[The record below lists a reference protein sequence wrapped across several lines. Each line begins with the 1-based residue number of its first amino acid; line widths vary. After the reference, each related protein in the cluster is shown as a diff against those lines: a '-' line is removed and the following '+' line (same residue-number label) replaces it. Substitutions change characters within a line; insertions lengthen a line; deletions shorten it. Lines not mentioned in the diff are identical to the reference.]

1 MSDPNQEEI
10 RRKRLARLAG
20 SEPPA
25 SPPEP
30 PKEVVPTDVVE
41 EPAPMEE
48 DSEGQKASVTRS
60 QSSSQ
65 MDLSNEADIKGSP
78 DGTKSNEDSGV
89 ETMEVDDKADSEV
102 NTPVV
107 ERKEAEK
114 RKRSSSSTNYE
125 MTEEQVLST
134 LQTIFGVKLPTASE
148 KAATEN
154 MDLPQIADFLKM
166 KKSEEEKEQNNTIDQ
181 NNEQGAIMT
190 KSGLD
195 NYNELIS
202 DILTEVLLKMAK
214 GNYPPGVD
222 KASARDVNSLMN
234 EMTSYLVR
242 CYSKVLIEENDHKKR
257 SSVPPLSV
265 ALTASRIQTVN
276 YTSLVLQ
283 GLFDPDPPAPKL
295 PHSPLYNPLLEGK
308 LPSGYIVDLIKTT
321 SDTNWEEFK
330 MVFTPLLQSLVTEG
344 RSSSIVDTTYR
355 PSLIA
360 LTDLC
365 EIKMSG
371 NNRPICQLLS
381 EMVEWLPN
389 EISNGCGGR
398 ELPAVSLLGPYLA
411 ITVFA
416 EEDPAVAEK
425 FSFEKQSPATVRGLT
440 QQLQKELELLRNS
453 CYKLIH
459 SILVNNSSRDAAL
472 NFIQEVLVRN
482 VKRQQIQVNERMVA
496 GDGFMLNFLSV
507 MQHLSSKVVIDK
519 VDPYYLHNPKSRI
532 NISEDTR
539 LNMTTTEATEWI
551 EKFSKEDGYNW
562 KDPKFTTEC
571 WYLTL
576 YAHHLSILPCI
587 RRYQRR
593 LRAIREL
600 IKMVEELEKTESTW
614 KMHPSA
620 ARNKQLLKKWKSQL
634 KKLNKSKYCADVG
647 LLDQYLFQR
656 CFQFY
661 SSVTE
666 FLFMALDRK
675 SDKAEKEDTAAA
687 AAATSTG
694 TESAV
699 ATAAGSSSVAAVIG
713 SVTLQ
718 FPLNNVESNK
728 VFSSLPEWIVEDMA
742 DFALFSLQYFPSVMS
757 DALDQ
762 NLLTFILTSVC
773 TPAFFKNP
781 YLVSKL
787 IEILFVINPAVQD
800 RTQDLFMRMMSHPI
814 AEEHLPSALMT
825 FYTEVEQ
832 TGASSEFYDKFTIR
846 YHISIILKSMW
857 ESNVHKIAIVN
868 ESKSGKQFVKFINM
882 LMNDTTFLLDESM
895 DALKRIHEVQQ
906 EMDDNK
912 KWAEQ
917 SQETQQTRLRNLSQD
932 ERQCRSYLTLAR
944 ETVDMFHYLT
954 QDIKEPFLRQELV
967 DRLAAML
974 NYNLKQLSGSKCK
987 NLKVRNS
994 EKYNW
999 DPKWLLSHLV
1009 DIYLH
1014 LDSDILAAAMAIDQR
1029 SFSMET
1035 FQGAMA
1041 RIQKN
1046 LLLTPNDIA
1055 KFQKLAEK
1063 AQQITIDN
1071 LKKDEDY
1078 EDAPDE
1084 FIDPMM
1090 CELMEDPV
1098 LLPTSGKVMDRKHI
1112 TRHLLSTPNDPF
1124 NRMTL
1129 TEEMLKPDVEL
1140 KEKIDAWKL
1149 QKQNKHK

>member
-25 SPPEP
+25 SPPGP
-30 PKEVVPTDVVE
+30 PKEVVTSETVGG
-41 EPAPMEE
+41 PAPMEE
-48 DSEGQKASVTRS
+48 DEHQKAGVTRS

-65 MDLSNEADIKGSP
+65 MDISNEADIKGSP
-78 DGTKSNEDSGV
+78 DWTKSSEDSGTECNSGV
-89 ETMEVDDKADSEV
+89 ETMEVDEKADSQT
-102 NTPVV
+102 NTPMV

-125 MTEEQVLST
+125 MSEEQVLSS
-134 LQTIFGVKLPTASE
+134 LQTIFAVKLPTASE
-148 KAATEN
+148 KAPSEN
-154 MDLPQIADFLKM
+154 MDLPETAALLKL
-166 KKSEEEKEQNNTIDQ
+166 KSEQLESDKDQ
-181 NNEQGAIMT
+181 NDQGAIIT
-190 KSGLD
+190 KSGSET
-195 NYNELIS
+195 YNELIS
-202 DILTEVLLKMAK
+202 DILTEVLMKMAK
-214 GNYPPGVD
+214 GNYPPGVE
-222 KASARDVNSLMN
+222 KNPVRDVNSLMN
-234 EMTSYLVR
+234 EMFSYLLI
-242 CYSKVLIEENDHKKR
+242 CYSKVHNEENDRKKR

-265 ALTASRIQTVN
+265 ALTASRDQAIN
-276 YTSLVLQ
+276 YISLVLQ
-283 GLFDPDPPAPKL
+283 GLFDPDLPVPKL
-295 PHSPLYNPLLEGK
+295 PHSPLYKPLLEGG
-308 LPSGYIVDLIKTT
+308 LPSGFIVDLIKITT
-321 SDTNWEEFK
+321 DSGWKDFK
-330 MVFTPLLQSLVTEG
+330 TVFTPLLQSLVTEG

-360 LTDLC
+360 LTELC
-365 EIKMSG
+365 EIKMPG

-416 EEDPAVAEK
+416 EEDPSVAEK
-425 FSFEKQSPATVRGLT
+425 FSFEKQTPGTVRSLT

-459 SILVNNSSRDAAL
+459 AILVNNSSRDAAL

-519 VDPYYLHNPKSRI
+519 VDPFYLHSPKSRI
-532 NISEDTR
+532 VINEDTR
-539 LNMTTTEATEWI
+539 LNMTSAEASEWI
-551 EKFSKEDGYNW
+551 DVIKKEEGFEWKEAKF
-562 KDPKFTTEC
+562 PTEC

-576 YAHHLSILPCI
+576 YAHHLAILPCI

-614 KMHPSA
+614 RHIPSA

-647 LLDQYLFQR
+647 LLDTYLFQR

-666 FLFMALDRK
+666 FLFKALDRK
-675 SDKAEKEDTAAA
+675 SEKSE
-687 AAATSTG
+687 G
-694 TESAV
+694 PEGESASGT
-699 ATAAGSSSVAAVIG
+699 ATGNEDMPGSSSVAATIG

-718 FPLNNVESNK
+718 FPLEVESNK
-728 VFSSLPEWIVEDMA
+728 VFASLPEWIVEDMA

-757 DALDQ
+757 DCLDQ
-762 NLLTFILTSVC
+762 NLLTFILTAVC
-773 TPAFFKNP
+773 TPTFFKNP

-800 RTQDLFMRMMSHPI
+800 RTQELFLRMMSHPI

-857 ESNVHKIAIVN
+857 DSNVHKNAIIN

-917 SQETQQTRLRNLSQD
+917 SQETQQTRMRNLNQD

-954 QDIKEPFLRQELV
+954 QDIKEPFLRPELV

-974 NYNLKQLSGSKCK
+974 NFNLKQLSGAKCK

-1009 DIYLH
+1009 DIYIH
-1014 LDSDILAAAMAIDQR
+1014 LDSDLLAGAMANDQR

-1035 FQGAMA
+1035 FQGAMT

-1055 KFQKLAEK
+1055 KFQALAEK
-1063 AQQITIDN
+1063 AHQITIDN

-1140 KEKIDAWKL
+1140 KEKIDEWKR
-1149 QKQNKHK
+1149 QKQNKQK